1 MAESLLTRAI
11 TETLEDSSFRT
22 DSDVAAV
29 ALEAAMTLQKW
40 CENKDNEPSLTTFSS
55 DLVRDLTAVLG
66 TTSACNPL
74 QREKMWKALFQ
85 LRSSSQFSSRWVSFM
100 TQAEASPTPVLYQH
114 LVDIIFKILLQSH
127 FECLSQQTRINTDI
141 STNEG
146 NALRYATG
154 FVVQKVLKNI
164 KKESNQHKLN
174 LISCC
179 EGLIKSKS
187 KCKRRMD
194 GVG

>member
-85 LRSSSQFSSRWVSFM
+85 PRSSSQFSSQWVSFM

-114 LVDIIFKILLQSH
+114 LVDIIFKILVQSH
-127 FECLSQQTRINTDI
+127 FEQQTRINTDI

-146 NALRYATG
+146 NALHYATG
-154 FVVQKVLKNI
+154 FVVQKVLKI
-164 KKESNQHKLN
+164 LR
-174 LISCC
+174 
-179 EGLIKSKS
+179 EGKPST
-187 KCKRRMD
+187 
-194 GVG
+194 